1 MKHISSFWNWWQQ
14 HIWKYTRSRKVSGGK
29 KKPFTANWVNRNIQR
44 IWKNL
49 CAQGDK
55 AGNREKKKKAWI
67 YHGNQCPVSGTLPEV
82 IVNEHSSVCRPWT
95 RVRAIGCKEEAIRSR
110 NTAIFS
116 GLADLLERH
125 HQCWKVCFQG
135 KRHHFTKAIPNLLH
149 LLEQHNF
156 AGLNWPAYSPD
167 FTPVGNI
174 LHIIEWKSQKRRH
187 CTVVQL
193 ESYIRQEWG
202 NILVSSVSNVN
213 RLLLKEEWTLH
224 NSKHGMPNFFETCGW
239 H

>member
-1 MKHISSFWNWWQQ
+1 MVKRSLLQLIGWIEIFRESGRISV
-14 HIWKYTRSRKVSGGK
+14 HKGTRLEIV
-29 KKPFTANWVNRNIQR
+29 
-44 IWKNL
+44 
-49 CAQGDK
+49 
-55 AGNREKKKKAWI
+55 KKKKKKEAWI

-95 RVRAIGCKEEAIRSR
+95 RVRAIGCKEEAIWSR

-202 NILVSSVSNVN
+202 NILVSSVSKVN

>member
-1 MKHISSFWNWWQQ
+1 MEISA
-14 HIWKYTRSRKVSGGK
+14 RSQEHFQKSLSMNTV
-29 KKPFTANWVNRNIQR
+29 Q
-44 IWKNL
+44 
-49 CAQGDK
+49 CAV
-55 AGNREKKKKAWI
+55 
-67 YHGNQCPVSGTLPEV
+67 H
-82 IVNEHSSVCRPWT
+82 EH
-95 RVRAIGCKEEAIRSR
+95 VRAIGCKEEAIWSR

>member
-55 AGNREKKKKAWI
+55 AGNREKKKKKHDSIMEISARSQE
-67 YHGNQCPVSGTLPEV
+67 HFQKSLSMNTVQCAVH
-82 IVNEHSSVCRPWT
+82 EH
-95 RVRAIGCKEEAIRSR
+95 VRAIGCKEEAIWSR

-167 FTPVGNI
+167 FTPVFTPFCA
-174 LHIIEWKSQKRRH
+174 S
-187 CTVVQL
+187 
-193 ESYIRQEWG
+193 
-202 NILVSSVSNVN
+202 
-213 RLLLKEEWTLH
+213 
-224 NSKHGMPNFFETCGW
+224 
-239 H
+239 